1 MAPSIPSVRI
11 TVVAVGRLRPPFV
24 DDVAHYAKLLGR
36 YARLELIEVR
46 EERRGRRA
54 HPGARFVSLLDVGG
68 GARLHSG
75 VSEFLDAPR
84 QSAAT
89 SVS

>member
-11 TVVAVGRLRPPFV
+11 IVVAVGRLRPPFV

-46 EERRGRRA
+46 DDAGVAARIPERA
-54 HPGARFVSLLDVGG
+54 FVSLLDVDGQ
-68 GARLHSG
+68 A
-75 VSEFLDAPR
+75 LDSFGSVNSSSSAGR
-84 QSAAT
+84 AAAT
-89 SVS
+89 CAS